1 MCVHVYMFLAKQH
14 GIMNICIMLGILNNL
29 VVWSDMEDVCIL
41 SVSNST
47 LCCWRG
53 LEICA
58 PGIPGPGTDSAK
70 EQREGAVT
78 WV

>member
-1 MCVHVYMFLAKQH
+1 MCVHVYMFLAKH
-14 GIMNICIMLGILNNL
+14 TCIMLGVLNNL
-29 VVWSDMEDVCIL
+29 VVQSDMEDVCIL
-41 SVSNST
+41 SVSKST

-53 LEICA
+53 LEICE